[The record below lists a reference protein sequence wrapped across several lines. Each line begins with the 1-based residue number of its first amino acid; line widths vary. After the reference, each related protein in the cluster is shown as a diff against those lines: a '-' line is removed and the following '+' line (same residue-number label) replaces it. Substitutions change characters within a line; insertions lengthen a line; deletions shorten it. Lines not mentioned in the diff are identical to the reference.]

1 MIHNPLLRSADGR
14 RYLVAQLMDAIGGG
28 LALVVLPWVVLDTGG
43 SRSLAGAAFLIGTV
57 PYVVLGLP
65 AGHTGDRWPRKR
77 VMILA
82 TCGQAVAALL
92 LPAAVALGRPEHEL
106 PLAFVFA
113 CGLGVSAGRVYVD
126 AAAFGAI
133 SKLVGSGHFVEGQAA
148 LSLVWSLGFLV
159 GPALGGALI
168 GLVGPV
174 QALWVQCAGFAVAAL
189 LFAGIRTDLGPDA
202 HHHPGSRPRGTSGLV
217 LVARNP
223 VLRRLTLF
231 GMAWNLVVNLFYALL
246 VVYARVQLHASGAAA
261 GRMLA
266 VGGLAGL
273 VGGTSAPW
281 MRRRLGA
288 SVALRTVLVGN
299 AVAAV
304 GLALAGGLY
313 AATVAFGALE
323 ATAICFITML
333 IGERQVRA
341 GPGRAGPGRHHRPH
355 VGAAGRLGRRGAGQR
370 AGGAADALPGVR
382 DRSREHGCGGRGGV
396 VGAAHR
402 PGAAG
407 RRGGLSGGGPGG
419 AIHCAYGPPASAV
432 AARRSARTAAY
443 GPRQGRTGRERR
455 GRRLPA
461 RCAAGAS
468 GATAFVP
475 SVATRRSALPPSR
488 GSRKMAPCRP

>member
-1 MIHNPLLRSADGR
+1 MIHNPLLRSADGW

-77 VMILA
+77 VMIVA
-82 TCGQAVAALL
+82 TCGQAIAALL

-168 GLVGPV
+168 GFVGPV
-174 QALWVQCAGFAVAAL
+174 QALWVQCAGFVIAAL
-189 LFAGIRTDLGPDA
+189 LFAGIRTDLGPDP
-202 HHHPGSRPRGTSGLV
+202 HHHAAAGLRATSGISLV
-217 LVARNP
+217 VRNR
-223 VLRRLTLF
+223 VLRRLTLL
-231 GMAWNLVVNLFYALL
+231 GMGWNLVVNLFYSLL

-273 VGGTSAPW
+273 FGGTSAPW
-281 MRRRLGA
+281 LRQRFGPSL
-288 SVALRTVLVGN
+288 ALRGVLVAN
-299 AVAAV
+299 AVSAV
-304 GLALAGGLY
+304 GLALASGLWQ
-313 AATVAFGALE
+313 ATLAFGALE
-323 ATAICFITML
+323 ATAICFVTML

-341 GPGRAGPGRHHRPH
+341 APQEQARVGITGRMSALLAASAGAALASFLVGPLNPSQVFEIAAVCTAAVALVGLWALRIDLAGPDGGEGSAARDEAAQP
-355 VGAAGRLGRRGAGQR
+355 GSAAGG
-370 AGGAADALPGVR
+370 LP
-382 DRSREHGCGGRGGV
+382 
-396 VGAAHR
+396 
-402 PGAAG
+402 
-407 RRGGLSGGGPGG
+407 
-419 AIHCAYGPPASAV
+419 
-432 AARRSARTAAY
+432 
-443 GPRQGRTGRERR
+443 
-455 GRRLPA
+455 
-461 RCAAGAS
+461 
-468 GATAFVP
+468 VP
-475 SVATRRSALPPSR
+475 
-488 GSRKMAPCRP
+488 